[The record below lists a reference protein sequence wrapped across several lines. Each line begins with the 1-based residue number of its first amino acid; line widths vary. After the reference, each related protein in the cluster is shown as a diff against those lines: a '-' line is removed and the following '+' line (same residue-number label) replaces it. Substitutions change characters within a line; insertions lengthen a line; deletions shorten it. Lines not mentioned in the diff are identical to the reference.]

1 MDEINHMIEIMNSRS
16 ADVPKVHQECKDI
29 ILSARGAKDTIGPQ
43 NLRRPTE
50 GKQDDSNKAVWDV
63 ATPLPKP
70 TLYMY
75 NPCVKIQLKSML
87 PQLFIFLEFS
97 VCNTS
102 YGHGMGSCCLK
113 SKSYMTM
120 RTPEVNVGSKSAIS
134 KDERPIVL
142 SDNFESES
150 FVPLPSPKS
159 STCWPGSMVQDQR
172 GYLTPHSQRGR
183 FGLHNIP
190 RTPYFRT
197 IYSKSK
203 SKLDHVQDKGNGFL
217 NGSFSPLQQ
226 LQTPRYGQSL
236 DGNRSSEINIP
247 PVHPHSSHMERSIL
261 EHLERNL
268 VTRKEKSEVLKIAT
282 SSKISESLDA
292 NANRLPCLGLGSSKS
307 KNQINNRS
315 PAQWNEDRG
324 KSFSVPSPLNTI
336 EAKDVNRTS
345 ASEFEAH
352 STITMFGN
360 NAGSSLDFGKF
371 QNSQIKTAQE
381 DHSKA
386 GASEKP
392 CNSIKNKSV
401 LASISVSKPEQR
413 WISTLDNST
422 GFTFP
427 VSASSGV
434 SSEP

>member
-1 MDEINHMIEIMNSRS
+1 
-16 ADVPKVHQECKDI
+16 
-29 ILSARGAKDTIGPQ
+29 
-43 NLRRPTE
+43 
-50 GKQDDSNKAVWDV
+50 
-63 ATPLPKP
+63 
-70 TLYMY
+70 
-75 NPCVKIQLKSML
+75 
-87 PQLFIFLEFS
+87 
-97 VCNTS
+97 
-102 YGHGMGSCCLK
+102 
-113 SKSYMTM
+113 MTM

-203 SKLDHVQDKGNGFL
+203 SKLDHVRDKGNGFL

-292 NANRLPCLGLGSSKS
+292 NANCLPCLGLGSSKS
-307 KNQINNRS
+307 KNQINNR
-315 PAQWNEDRG
+315 
-324 KSFSVPSPLNTI
+324 T
-336 EAKDVNRTS
+336 KDVNRTS

-427 VSASSGV
+427 VSASSGIFRGLFFSFPSTSNV
-434 SSEP
+434 RTHVDASDNIFNFGSDRPSRISFSSIRKKAICY